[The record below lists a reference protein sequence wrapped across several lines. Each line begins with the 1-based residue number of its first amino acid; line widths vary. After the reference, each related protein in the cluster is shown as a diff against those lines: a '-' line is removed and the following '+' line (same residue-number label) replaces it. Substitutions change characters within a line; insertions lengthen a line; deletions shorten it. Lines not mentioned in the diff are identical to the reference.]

1 MGIILSSFI
10 EIYIMQMCVN
20 KHKEVKRYF
29 RQILSLSL
37 SLSGIVTLN
46 ILKQVC

>member
-10 EIYIMQMCVN
+10 EIYIMQMYVN

-37 SLSGIVTLN
+37 SGIVTLN